1 MQFFSIA
8 IDGPAGSGKSTIAKK
23 VASDYNI
30 LYLDTG
36 AMYRALAYYCIKQ
49 GKDTKNED
57 EVLSALDSFEINIE
71 WDEDF
76 NQVIKV
82 NGEDVTVKIRTNE
95 VSFGASNVAK
105 IQKVRENMVSIQQ
118 GFAQNSN
125 VIMDGRDIGTAVLPN
140 AKFKFFLTASVDER
154 TRRRYNEL
162 KQKGTDVD
170 YEQLKNEISKRD
182 YEDMNRIHSP
192 LKKAEDAIEVD
203 TTSISIFDVVTLIE
217 SKIKNYI

>member
-1 MQFFSIA
+1 VQFFSIA